1 MNRRHFL
8 RRSATAA
15 ASIGALALAGCTE
28 RRLKDAESQPPPV
41 EDRVREEEI
50 DLPVRQK
57 FETIEEGILLA
68 ADAEVG
74 DLDAFEAYLADRGLT
89 VEKLEEAVEEGEP
102 LLSLE
107 FFAKDHVER
116 GQLADLGGVA
126 GGYAALVEAG
136 HESEKLEISFL
147 GSDLRKFGESEI
159 DSTWAEEYNE
169 GAITAKKYGQ
179 LVAHETESSR

>member
-1 MNRRHFL
+1 MDRRHFL
-8 RRSATAA
+8 RRGATAA
-15 ASIGALALAGCTE
+15 ASIAALGGCTE

-57 FETIEEGILLA
+57 FETIEESILLA
-68 ADAEVG
+68 ADAEV
-74 DLDAFEAYLADRGLT
+74 DDVDAFEAYLEDHGLS
-89 VEKLEEAVEEGEP
+89 VEKLEETVEKGEP

-107 FFAKDHVER
+107 YVVEEHVER
-116 GQLADLGGVA
+116 GQLADLGVVA

-136 HESEKLEISFL
+136 HDSEKLKIHL
-147 GSDLRKFGESEI
+147 LDSDRQMFGESEI
-159 DSTWAEEYNE
+159 GSTWAEEYNE
-169 GAITAKKYGQ
+169 GAITAAKYGQ